1 IGSCAMEIHEPRQ
14 VRKEA
19 TVSEPFHVP
28 QGCLIGANC
37 LGNACRDVSN
47 KGARPSFLKLVE
59 KQVFLLQIIPRMR
72 LNNTKIHKN
81 YRNKEGISRFM
92 SN

>member
-1 IGSCAMEIHEPRQ
+1 VLIIGSYAMKIHEPRQ

-28 QGCLIGANC
+28 QGRLIVANC

-47 KGARPSFLKLVE
+47 EGARPSILKLVE
-59 KQVFLLQIIPRMR
+59 KQVFL
-72 LNNTKIHKN
+72 
-81 YRNKEGISRFM
+81 FA
-92 SN
+92 

>member
-1 IGSCAMEIHEPRQ
+1 MTIGSYATEIHEPRQ

-28 QGCLIGANC
+28 QGRLIGANC

-47 KGARPSFLKLVE
+47 KGARPSIFKLVE
-59 KQVFLLQIIPRMR
+59 RQVFLFFCI
-72 LNNTKIHKN
+72 NSEKN
-81 YRNKEGISRFM
+81 VCLYSD
-92 SN
+92 

>member
-1 IGSCAMEIHEPRQ
+1 MEIHEPRQ

-37 LGNACRDVSN
+37 SGNACRNVSI

-59 KQVFLLQIIPRMR
+59 RQVFLFGFFLGAFLILTEFSI
-72 LNNTKIHKN
+72 K
-81 YRNKEGISRFM
+81 
-92 SN
+92 